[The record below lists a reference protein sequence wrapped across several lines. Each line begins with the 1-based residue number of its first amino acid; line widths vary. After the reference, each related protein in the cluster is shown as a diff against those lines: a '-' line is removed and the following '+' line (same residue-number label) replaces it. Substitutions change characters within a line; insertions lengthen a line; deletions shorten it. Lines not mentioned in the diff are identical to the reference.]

1 MFLRGQQTQVITMRR
16 EQLSQLPWDNPPP
29 PTTCTTARRS
39 MLVRGPRTAWQGERP
54 SLTDSKAIPVIS
66 PLPLGGRADVC
77 EAEEPRD
84 LVPGLGYRSHPNRAT
99 FPTAGP
105 SRGLPTTSASWSS
118 GRARRLCGSQAR
130 VRPVGGS
137 RELTVS
143 SRTEVNAVTLR

>member
-1 MFLRGQQTQVITMRR
+1 M
-16 EQLSQLPWDNPPP
+16 
-29 PTTCTTARRS
+29 
-39 MLVRGPRTAWQGERP
+39 
-54 SLTDSKAIPVIS
+54 IS

-84 LVPGLGYRSHPNRAT
+84 LVPGLGYGSHPNRAT
-99 FPTAGP
+99 F
-105 SRGLPTTSASWSS
+105 PTTSASWSS

-143 SRTEVNAVTLR
+143 TRTEVNAVTLR